1 MSDRHSLAGFQQ
13 DAVNS
18 MAATI
23 RQIATDISRRP
34 EEART
39 IALQAGTLLLQ
50 SPTGSGKTLMLG
62 RALEAVTGTLPQPTV
77 WLWFAPF
84 AGLVE
89 QTKDA
94 LSAQCPGLRLRN
106 LAADREALTTRDGDV
121 FVQTWAA
128 VATKNKDARRIRSE
142 TEGAKSLDTML
153 DILRDE
159 GFRIGVVIDEA
170 HIAFR
175 SATEAT
181 RFYLD
186 VLQPDI
192 TLLATATPN
201 DERLRDFAKTA
212 GITVEWRVNVSRRD
226 AVAAGLNKRGLMLGI
241 VRFAEEVEKYL
252 DLETAALTAGWTQH
266 NLIASRLRN
275 RDIALTPLM
284 LVQVED
290 QEQGGP
296 DPVDRVKAKLMEIGV
311 PEAAIAVHTSGQ
323 PDANFHT
330 LAYDPSRQVL
340 VFKMAVATG
349 FDAPRAWTLVSVR
362 PNRGRDFGM
371 QVVGRIMRVH
381 AAVRPIHGED
391 PVLDRGYVFLSDA
404 DVQQGL
410 EAAAHEIEAVERSI
424 RGVSDVLDV
433 VDYAVAPPVPT
444 GVAEAAAKAQIA
456 PVTAEERQLRLN
468 RLIEAGV
475 VAEAVR
481 TMAPETQ
488 DRTIIAGERRRIATE
503 TPLFGEALPKDA
515 VPGATLVRPA
525 TVGPSERAYPLR
537 RDLGVPERLLAE
549 RPPAPEVYDGD
560 EFLRSISRGFIE
572 KGGLV
577 GLVSRRRQTA
587 DLSLRDLF
595 LGDRERLQLH
605 VRLSNRRIAE
615 EAQGAFEFNDS
626 INPRLLKQVLL
637 AELRSSALKDGLEF
651 EEADLRRAID
661 LGALASPDALTT
673 AMKEAMARFRKVEP
687 AAPIPDPLRER
698 DGLPEGRLAAHG
710 IFTSDM
716 NGPEA
721 AFAEM
726 VDQDDSGT
734 ILWWLRT
741 PHNTPW
747 AGKLILPNGRSFF
760 PDFAVGVRGRS
771 TPQQVALVEIKDDGT
786 TGRLNADENNL
797 KAQVQHMEYRK
808 PFWAARG
815 PDGTFEQLDW
825 NSSLRRIVATER
837 FKVQTL
843 VLVG

>member
-1 MSDRHSLAGFQQ
+1 MSVRHSLAAFQAE
-13 DAVNS
+13 AVDS
-18 MAATI
+18 MAGTI
-23 RQIATDISRRP
+23 RQVARDIARRP
-34 EEART
+34 EDART

-50 SPTGSGKTLMLG
+50 APTGSGKTLMLG
-62 RALEAVTGTLPQPTV
+62 RALEAVTGSLPQPMI

-84 AGLVE
+84 AGLVM
-89 QTKDA
+89 QTRESLA
-94 LSAQCPGLRLRN
+94 AQCPGLRLRD
-106 LAADREALTTRDGDV
+106 LTADREAKTTRDGDV

-128 VATKNKDARRIRSE
+128 VATKNKDARRIRSDSE
-142 TEGAKSLDTML
+142 SVHSLDIML
-153 DILRDE
+153 EILREE

-181 RFYLD
+181 QFYLN
-186 VLQPDI
+186 VLKPDI

-212 GITVEWRVNVSRRD
+212 GLSVEWRVDIARRD
-226 AVAAGLNKRGLMLGI
+226 VVAAGLNKRGLMLGI
-241 VRFAEEVEKYL
+241 VRFREEIEKYL

-266 NLIASRLRN
+266 SRIADRLQERG
-275 RDIALTPLM
+275 IALTPLM

-296 DPVDRVKAKLMEIGV
+296 DPVDRVKAKLIEIGV

-381 AAVRPIHGED
+381 ASVRPIHGED
-391 PVLDRGYVFLSDA
+391 GLLDRGYVFLSDA

-410 EAAAHEIEAVERSI
+410 EAAAREIEAVEHSI
-424 RGVSDVLDV
+424 GGVADQLDV
-433 VDYAVAPPVPT
+433 VDYAIDPSSQLGLAEPGPRAPTPP
-444 GVAEAAAKAQIA
+444 A
-456 PVTAEERQLRLN
+456 TAEERQFRLN
-468 RLIEAGV
+468 RLIEAGMV
-475 VAEAVR
+475 PEAVKS
-481 TMAPETQ
+481 MPPATQ
-488 DRTIIAGERRRIATE
+488 DKAILAGETVRRVTE

-515 VPGATLVRPA
+515 VAGVAPARPISI
-525 TVGPSERAYPLR
+525 GPSYRAYPLR

-549 RPPAPEVYDGD
+549 RPPSPEVYDGD
-560 EFLRSISRGFIE
+560 DFLRSVAKGFIE
-572 KGGLV
+572 RGELV
-577 GLVSRRRQTA
+577 RLVTRKRQAA
-587 DLSLRDLF
+587 DVSLRDLF
-595 LGDRERLQLH
+595 LGDSEQLQLH
-605 VRLSNRRIAE
+605 VRLSNRRIADQ
-615 EAQGAFEFNDS
+615 AQGAFEFNDS
-626 INPRLLKQVLL
+626 INPRLLKLALL
-637 AELRSSALKDGLEF
+637 SELKASALQAGIEF
-651 EEADLRRAID
+651 EDADLKRAID
-661 LGALASPDALTT
+661 LGALGSPDALVT
-673 AMKEAMARFRKVEP
+673 AVRETMARFRKVVP
-687 AAPIPDPLRER
+687 AEPIPDPIKERE
-698 DGLPEGRLAAHG
+698 GLPVGRLAAHG

-716 NGPEA
+716 NIPEA
-721 AFAEM
+721 AFAQM
-726 VDQDDSGT
+726 VDEDDSGT

-771 TPQQVALVEIKDDGT
+771 TPQQIALVEIKDDGT
-786 TGRLNADENNL
+786 TGRLNADDNNL

-815 PDGTFEQLDW
+815 PDGAFERLEW
-825 NSSLRRIVATER
+825 NASLRRIVATDR
-837 FKVQTL
+837 FQVQTL